1 MHWNSLYIMS
11 QFVEKYL
18 DTNTSLRILDI
29 GSREVL
35 NSGTYKQYF
44 DKDNWEY
51 VGVDLEAG
59 DNVDLVMPSPYV
71 IPVQDNSFDVIISGQ
86 TLEHVKFF
94 WVLLTEV
101 SKKLK
106 SGGLLCIIVPSA
118 GQVHRFPV
126 DCWRFY
132 EDGMRAMAEWMDM
145 EIIEARVDDQ
155 SEWMDAILIAKKC

>member
-1 MHWNSLYIMS
+1 MS

-18 DTNTSLRILDI
+18 DKNTPIRILDV
-29 GSREVL
+29 GSREVV

-44 DKDNWEY
+44 NNDKWEY
-51 VGVDLEAG
+51 VGADIEAG
-59 DNVDLVMPSPYV
+59 DNVDLVMSNPYV
-71 IPVQDNSFDVIISGQ
+71 IPVPDNSFDVIISGQ

-94 WVLLTEV
+94 WLTLTEI

-106 SGGLLCIIVPSA
+106 PGGMLCIIVPST

-132 EDGMRAMAEWMDM
+132 EDGMISMAEWMGL
-145 EIIEARVDDQ
+145 EVLVARVDDQ
-155 SEWMDAILIAKKC
+155 SEWMDAVLIAKK